1 MSEISLLFCLE
12 STTDGKLTVL
22 KILESY
28 TQQVGHT
35 IPSLSK
41 LSLSW
46 FIMNHSE

>member
-22 KILESY
+22 EILEPY

-35 IPSLSK
+35 IPK
-41 LSLSW
+41 LVQTVSVLVYY
-46 FIMNHSE
+46 EPQ